1 MERMKEECPE
11 GFSKHGT
18 VFDSET
24 LYWAGYLY
32 RYWHFYT
39 GESSKVIYKQADAQT
54 VNAMYYGYHTL
65 DIEMAIDRLKEVKKS
80 NAIFTEA
87 FWKNPGCDFLQG
99 DRRAKRPVSFDL
111 RERDRKELMKD
122 ISEILGEKEE
132 YMRDYTLATQD
143 DFDRLLIKLQKSAK
157 ISVEQLISE

>member
-1 MERMKEECPE
+1 MTDKVLRRSLSEMQGALFEMSGVEGYDSETFIRVFMHSKISEGLDSDFDYTQWAGKEYIMERMKEECPE
-11 GFSKHGT
+11 GFSKQGI

-65 DIEMAIDRLKEVKKS
+65 DIEMAIDRLKEAKK
-80 NAIFTEA
+80 
-87 FWKNPGCDFLQG
+87 K
-99 DRRAKRPVSFDL
+99 
-111 RERDRKELMKD
+111 
-122 ISEILGEKEE
+122 
-132 YMRDYTLATQD
+132 
-143 DFDRLLIKLQKSAK
+143 
-157 ISVEQLISE
+157 

>member
-1 MERMKEECPE
+1 MTDKVLRRSLSEMQGALFEMSGAEGYDSETFIRVFMHSKISKGLDSDFDYTQWAGKEYIMERMKEEYPE
-11 GFSKHGT
+11 GFSKQGI

-65 DIEMAIDRLKEVKKS
+65 DIEMAIDRLKEAKK
-80 NAIFTEA
+80 
-87 FWKNPGCDFLQG
+87 K
-99 DRRAKRPVSFDL
+99 
-111 RERDRKELMKD
+111 
-122 ISEILGEKEE
+122 
-132 YMRDYTLATQD
+132 
-143 DFDRLLIKLQKSAK
+143 
-157 ISVEQLISE
+157 

>member
-1 MERMKEECPE
+1 MGWKRVDHGTDEGRVSG
-11 GFSKHGT
+11 GFSKQGI

-65 DIEMAIDRLKEVKKS
+65 DIEMAIDRLKEAKK
-80 NAIFTEA
+80 
-87 FWKNPGCDFLQG
+87 K
-99 DRRAKRPVSFDL
+99 
-111 RERDRKELMKD
+111 
-122 ISEILGEKEE
+122 
-132 YMRDYTLATQD
+132 
-143 DFDRLLIKLQKSAK
+143 
-157 ISVEQLISE
+157 